1 MGSEEAQL
9 LLTLSRVLAGLP
21 FSSRILQI
29 SPVDLQV
36 KAAPRAMNGHCK
48 AAISESANLMR
59 PASPP
64 QREPGEGRGA
74 TLPLLPRLAG
84 GRAPP
89 SAGTEL
95 VAVRSLTLTLTLTL
109 RALPDLTAML
119 RRQRC
124 QAGLGVRKMLQNN
137 SSSCAA
143 SCANNAS
150 KTTLHVRMRV

>member
-21 FSSRILQI
+21 FSSRISQI
-29 SPVDLQV
+29 SPVDPQV

-48 AAISESANLMR
+48 VAISESANLMR

-89 SAGTEL
+89 SAGT
-95 VAVRSLTLTLTLTL
+95 ALTLTLTL

-124 QAGLGVRKMLQNN
+124 QAGLGFGKCYRIIPPPVWHLARIMPAKQPSMY
-137 SSSCAA
+137 A
-143 SCANNAS
+143 
-150 KTTLHVRMRV
+150 

>member
-21 FSSRILQI
+21 FSSRISQI
-29 SPVDLQV
+29 SPVDPQV
-36 KAAPRAMNGHCK
+36 KAAPRAMNGHCE

-89 SAGTEL
+89 SAGT
-95 VAVRSLTLTLTLTL
+95 ALTLTL

-137 SSSCAA
+137 SSSCVA

-150 KTTLHVRMRV
+150 KTTLHVRVRV

>member
-1 MGSEEAQL
+1 
-9 LLTLSRVLAGLP
+9 
-21 FSSRILQI
+21 
-29 SPVDLQV
+29 
-36 KAAPRAMNGHCK
+36 MNGHCK

-95 VAVRSLTLTLTLTL
+95 VAVRSLTLTLTL

-124 QAGLGVRKMLQNN
+124 QAGLGFGKCYRIIPPPVWHLARIMPAKQPSMY
-137 SSSCAA
+137 A
-143 SCANNAS
+143 
-150 KTTLHVRMRV
+150 

>member
-21 FSSRILQI
+21 FSSRISQI
-29 SPVDLQV
+29 SPVDPQV
-36 KAAPRAMNGHCK
+36 KAAPRATNGHCK
-48 AAISESANLMR
+48 AAISESADLMR

-89 SAGTEL
+89 SAGTAL
-95 VAVRSLTLTLTLTL
+95 MLTLTL

-137 SSSCAA
+137 SSSCVA

>member
-21 FSSRILQI
+21 FSSRISQI
-29 SPVDLQV
+29 SPVDPQV

-48 AAISESANLMR
+48 VAISESANLMR

-89 SAGTEL
+89 SAGT
-95 VAVRSLTLTLTLTL
+95 ALTLTL

-143 SCANNAS
+143 SCANNVS
-150 KTTLHVRMRV
+150 KTTLHVRVRV

>member
-21 FSSRILQI
+21 FSSRISRI
-29 SPVDLQV
+29 SPVDPQV

-48 AAISESANLMR
+48 AAISESADLMR

-74 TLPLLPRLAG
+74 TLPLLPWLAG

-95 VAVRSLTLTLTLTL
+95 VAVRLLTLTL

>member
-21 FSSRILQI
+21 FSSRISQI
-29 SPVDLQV
+29 SPVDPQV
-36 KAAPRAMNGHCK
+36 KAAPRATNGHCK

-89 SAGTEL
+89 SAGTVL
-95 VAVRSLTLTLTLTL
+95 MLTLTL

-137 SSSCAA
+137 SSSRVA

-150 KTTLHVRMRV
+150 KTTLHVRTRV

>member
-21 FSSRILQI
+21 FSSRISQI
-29 SPVDLQV
+29 SPVDPQV

-95 VAVRSLTLTLTLTL
+95 LAVRLLTLTL

-124 QAGLGVRKMLQNN
+124 QAGLGVQRMLQNN
-137 SSSCAA
+137 SSSCVA

>member
-21 FSSRILQI
+21 FSSRISRI
-29 SPVDLQV
+29 SPVDPQV

-48 AAISESANLMR
+48 AAISESADLMR

-89 SAGTEL
+89 SAGM
-95 VAVRSLTLTLTLTL
+95 ALTLTLTL

-124 QAGLGVRKMLQNN
+124 QAGLGVQRMLQNN
-137 SSSCAA
+137 SSSCVA

>member
-21 FSSRILQI
+21 FSSRISHI
-29 SPVDLQV
+29 SPVDPQV

-48 AAISESANLMR
+48 AAISESANLIR

-95 VAVRSLTLTLTLTL
+95 VAVRSLTLTL

-137 SSSCAA
+137 SSSCVA

>member
-21 FSSRILQI
+21 FSSRISQI
-29 SPVDLQV
+29 SPVDPQV
-36 KAAPRAMNGHCK
+36 KAAPRATNGHCK

-95 VAVRSLTLTLTLTL
+95 VAVRLLTLTLTL

-124 QAGLGVRKMLQNN
+124 QAGLGVQRMLQNN
-137 SSSCAA
+137 SSSCVA

>member
-21 FSSRILQI
+21 FSSRISRI
-29 SPVDLQV
+29 SPVDPQV

-89 SAGTEL
+89 SAGT
-95 VAVRSLTLTLTLTL
+95 ALTLTLTL

-124 QAGLGVRKMLQNN
+124 QAGLGVRRMLQNN
-137 SSSCAA
+137 SSSCVA

>member
-9 LLTLSRVLAGLP
+9 LLTLSWVLAGLP
-21 FSSRILQI
+21 FSSRISQI
-29 SPVDLQV
+29 SPVDPQV
-36 KAAPRAMNGHCK
+36 KVAPRAMNGHCK

-89 SAGTEL
+89 SAGT
-95 VAVRSLTLTLTLTL
+95 ALTLTLTL

-137 SSSCAA
+137 SSSCVA

-150 KTTLHVRMRV
+150 KTTLHVRVRA

>member
-21 FSSRILQI
+21 FSSRISQI
-29 SPVDLQV
+29 SPVDPQV

-59 PASPP
+59 PASLP

-89 SAGTEL
+89 SAGT
-95 VAVRSLTLTLTLTL
+95 ALTLTLTL

-124 QAGLGVRKMLQNN
+124 QAGLGVQRMLQNN
-137 SSSCAA
+137 SSSCVA

>member
-21 FSSRILQI
+21 FSSRISRI
-29 SPVDLQV
+29 SPVDPRV

-95 VAVRSLTLTLTLTL
+95 VAVRSLTLTL

-137 SSSCAA
+137 SSSCVA

>member
-21 FSSRILQI
+21 FSSRISRI
-29 SPVDLQV
+29 SPVDPQV
-36 KAAPRAMNGHCK
+36 KAALRAMNGHCK

-89 SAGTEL
+89 SAGT
-95 VAVRSLTLTLTLTL
+95 ALTLTLTL

-124 QAGLGVRKMLQNN
+124 QAGLGVQRMLQNN
-137 SSSCAA
+137 SSSCVA

>member
-21 FSSRILQI
+21 FSSRISQI
-29 SPVDLQV
+29 SPVDPQV

-64 QREPGEGRGA
+64 QREPGEGHGA
-74 TLPLLPRLAG
+74 TLPRLTPAR
-84 GRAPP
+84 GRTPQ
-89 SAGTEL
+89 SASTEL
-95 VAVRSLTLTLTLTL
+95 VAVRSLTLTLTL

-124 QAGLGVRKMLQNN
+124 QAGLGFGKCYRIIPPPVWHLARIMPAKQPSMYP
-137 SSSCAA
+137 
-143 SCANNAS
+143 
-150 KTTLHVRMRV
+150 

>member
-1 MGSEEAQL
+1 
-9 LLTLSRVLAGLP
+9 
-21 FSSRILQI
+21 
-29 SPVDLQV
+29 
-36 KAAPRAMNGHCK
+36 MNGHCK
-48 AAISESANLMR
+48 AAISESVNLMR

-89 SAGTEL
+89 SAGTAL
-95 VAVRSLTLTLTLTL
+95 MLTLTL

-124 QAGLGVRKMLQNN
+124 QAGLGVQRMLQNN
-137 SSSCAA
+137 SSSCVA

>member
-21 FSSRILQI
+21 FSSRISRI
-29 SPVDLQV
+29 SPVDPQV

-89 SAGTEL
+89 SAGT
-95 VAVRSLTLTLTLTL
+95 ALTLTLTL

-124 QAGLGVRKMLQNN
+124 QAGLGFGKCYRIIPPPVWHLARIMPAKQPSMY
-137 SSSCAA
+137 A
-143 SCANNAS
+143 
-150 KTTLHVRMRV
+150 

>member
-21 FSSRILQI
+21 FSSRISRI
-29 SPVDLQV
+29 SPVDPQV
-36 KAAPRAMNGHCK
+36 KAALRATNGHCK

-89 SAGTEL
+89 SAGT
-95 VAVRSLTLTLTLTL
+95 ALTLTLTL

-124 QAGLGVRKMLQNN
+124 QAGLGVQRMLQNN
-137 SSSCAA
+137 SSSCVA
-143 SCANNAS
+143 SCTNNAS

>member
-21 FSSRILQI
+21 FSSRISQI
-29 SPVDLQV
+29 SPVDPQV
-36 KAAPRAMNGHCK
+36 KAAPCATNGHCK

-95 VAVRSLTLTLTLTL
+95 VAVRSLTLTLTL

-137 SSSCAA
+137 SSSCVA

-150 KTTLHVRMRV
+150 KTTLHVRVRV